1 MTTLLIFIALLL
13 GAHAGIFE
21 GYTLP
26 GDEDYWASAETLAD
40 STTALT
46 TTPSFTYVA
55 TSTESSLQQL
65 LKLDIPVNRGVPTT
79 VEPLSLEEKLEDLEI
94 RPFRGFT
101 TRPPTTSSPTPPTT
115 KSVLGQL
122 LELRIPIHG
131 DISPGADN
139 TTAPPPGNLR
149 AAGLTSHSSAVSVWW
164 LAITQILIIIR

>member
-13 GAHAGIFE
+13 GAHAGIFD

-26 GDEDYWASAETLAD
+26 GDEDYWASDDTLPN

-46 TTPSFTYVA
+46 TTPASTYVA
-55 TSTESSLQQL
+55 ASTEPFLQQL

-79 VEPLSLEEKLEDLEI
+79 VEPLSLEKLEALDI

-101 TRPPTTSSPTPPTT
+101 TRPLTTTSPMPPTT
-115 KSVLGQL
+115 KSVLEHL

-131 DISPGADN
+131 DISPGSDN

-149 AAGLTSHSSAVSVWW
+149 AGLTVETVF
-164 LAITQILIIIR
+164 